1 QIPPSGWCRSSSRAG
16 IALEE
21 RGGMAAGRPDLGF
34 TRLINA
40 IKVTSGDARE
50 ELRTHL
56 LELFT
61 AVGADTEVVRSA
73 RRDLASAL
81 F

>member
-1 QIPPSGWCRSSSRAG
+1 STGFDAATVVIVVFVAPAAD
-16 IALEE
+16 IEV
-21 RGGMAAGRPDLGF
+21 AAGRPDLGF

-40 IKVTSGDARE
+40 IKVTSGDVRE